1 MDPYAI
7 LGIEPTED
15 WNKIKHAYKKMAN
28 ATHPDKMDGSAK
40 YFMMVQEAY
49 KDLEKIYNYKSR
61 SKVRE
66 DPSDF
71 LSKSQKAPCE
81 VKNFNSYFEK
91 NQIKEIDPFSQG
103 YRKYMT
109 KSNVREE
116 VDQLKKNK
124 VKRKQKQIVVY
135 HEPIAA
141 QEKKAWLDQVGLLG
155 IDKIDDFTCSQGVDY
170 MRAYEEPEKIKEKQN
185 IVSSIDELE
194 YLRAN
199 MDIRLTKEDKKRMA
213 MIEKEKQEL
222 ERRRRQIF
230 KTNNRSI
237 EEQYN
242 SIHNLLR

>member
-15 WNKIKHAYKKMAN
+15 WNKIKHAYKKMAT

-91 NQIKEIDPFSQG
+91 NQIKEIDPFTNG
-103 YRKYMT
+103 YRKYMST
-109 KSNVREE
+109 SNVRED
-116 VDQLKKNK
+116 VDQLKKHK
-124 VKRKQKQIVVY
+124 VKKKTKELIVY

-141 QEKKAWLDQVGLLG
+141 DQKKAWLDQVGLLG
-155 IDKIDDFTCSQGVDY
+155 IDKINDFTCSQGVDY
-170 MRAYEEPEKIKEKQN
+170 MRAYEEPEEVKQRQN
-185 IVSSIDELE
+185 LISSVDELE

-199 MDIRLTKEDKKRMA
+199 MDFSLTKEDILRKQKMKK
-213 MIEKEKQEL
+213 EKEEL
-222 ERRRRQIF
+222 ERRRRHVLQ
-230 KTNNRSI
+230 KNNRSI
-237 EEQYN
+237 EDQYN
-242 SIHNLLR
+242 RIHNLLR